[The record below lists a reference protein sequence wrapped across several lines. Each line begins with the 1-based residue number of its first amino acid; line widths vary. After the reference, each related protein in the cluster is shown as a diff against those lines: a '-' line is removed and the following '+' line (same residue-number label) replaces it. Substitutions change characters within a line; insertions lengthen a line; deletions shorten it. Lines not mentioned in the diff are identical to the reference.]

1 MGHVGRRGESAVT
14 DSSSPL
20 VDRVGRRTFL
30 KVLGSAGPAA
40 AAAACSPVPP
50 ERIIPFVVPP
60 DDVVP
65 GVATWYASVCG
76 ECPAGCGVRV
86 RTREGRA
93 VKVEGNPEH
102 PVNRGGLCVR
112 GQASL
117 QGLYNPDRIT
127 GPHRRRVTDAAAGRS
142 VLEPVAWDEAQQDLV
157 GRLQALYE
165 AGRGDRVAL
174 ITPPLTGTLG
184 ELVSRWSAALG
195 ARWVRYEPFGYEAI
209 RAANERV
216 FGRREVPHYDF
227 ARAEMVVSF
236 GADFLETFSSPAG
249 FARDHAGARRVRDG
263 RTTRFVQIEPRLSMT
278 GAGAD
283 AWHAVTPRTEG
294 LVAAA
299 MVQVI
304 VSEQRAQG
312 VPAEEAARIGELVDG
327 VSPEAVSGAAGL
339 SADRIRELARAFSD
353 PALGPGRTL
362 AVGGGVGVSGANATA
377 AQVAVSLLN
386 HVAGNVGSTVDF
398 DAAATP
404 DPATWAEMQALAEA
418 MRAGEI
424 ELAVVHDVNPVFA
437 MPAAADFRGALA
449 EVPFVA
455 ALSSQPDET
464 TAEADLLLPVH
475 TPLESW
481 GDSNPRRGVWGL
493 MQPTMR
499 PVFDTRHVGDLLI
512 EAARALGG
520 DMTAFLPRRGDFYRY
535 LRDAWEAMQP
545 IPEPAAAASAA
556 DPGAPAADP
565 GAPAAGQDAAP
576 VADAGTPVSG
586 DAAAPVANQDAPA
599 ADAGAP
605 VVGAAAAPVVNQDAP
620 AVDQGAPVAGTAAA
634 PAAPEAPAAGQ
645 DAAPVA
651 DAGTPASGDAA
662 AVADPNAPAA
672 EPQEPAAAEAPPP
685 EPPDFETWWA
695 DALRRGGVTLPVD
708 PVEAA
713 LRPGVFDADLAAGLG
728 APARR
733 RRLSLVAYPSL
744 HFFDGRSANRPWLQE
759 IPDPLLKTTWG
770 TGIEMTPDTAEALG
784 AEEGQLVTVAS
795 DHGQVDASVI
805 LNPHLADGVV
815 AIAIGQGHTDFGR
828 YATGRGVSPM
838 ALLDPVPEAP
848 SGGVRWVGTGV
859 DVTPRELSRPIP
871 RLQRT
876 FDQEGRDLAQAV
888 SLAALAAGDV
898 HPEEHHFSL
907 YPEHEHPVHRWG
919 MAIDLDAC
927 NGCNACVA
935 ACYAENNVPVMGAD
949 RMRRGRTMS
958 WLRIER
964 FDEPRA
970 GGGGDD
976 VRFLPMLCQHCDHA
990 PCETVCPVY
999 ATYHTEEGLNAQ
1011 IYNRCVGTRYCSNN
1025 CPYKVRRFNWF
1036 MPEFEAP
1043 LQLQLNP
1050 DVTARSDGVM
1060 EKCTFC
1066 VQRIQDGKERA
1077 RDEDRPVRDG
1087 DVSPAC
1093 AQSCPAQAIVFGDM
1107 NDPASRVTQLSAD
1120 ARAYHALNVFNTRPA
1135 VTYLKK
1141 VNRDG

>member
-1 MGHVGRRGESAVT
+1 MT
-14 DSSSPL
+14 DASSPL

-76 ECPAGCGVRV
+76 ECPAGCGIRV

-127 GPHRRRVTDAAAGRS
+127 GPHRRRVTDAEAGRS
-142 VLEPVAWDEAQQDLV
+142 VLEPVAWEEAQQDLV
-157 GRLQALYE
+157 DRLQALHE

-184 ELVSRWSAALG
+184 GLVSSWSAALG

-216 FGRREVPHYDF
+216 FGRAEVPHYDF

-236 GADFLETFSSPAG
+236 GADFLETFASPAG

-263 RTTRFVQIEPRLSMT
+263 RTTQFVQIEPRLSMT

-283 AWHAVTPRTEG
+283 AWHAVAPQTEG

-312 VPAEEAARIGELVDG
+312 VPAEEAARIGELVAG

-404 DPATWAEMQALAEA
+404 DPATYAEMQGLAEA

-424 ELAVVHDVNPVFA
+424 ELAIVHDVNPVFA

-449 EVPFVA
+449 EVPYVA
-455 ALSSQPDET
+455 ALSSLPDET

-475 TPLESW
+475 TALESW

-545 IPEPAAAASAA
+545 VPEPVAEVSAA
-556 DPGAPAADP
+556 DLGAEADPVTAAADLGAPAV
-565 GAPAAGQDAAP
+565 QDAAP
-576 VADAGTPVSG
+576 ATDAGVPVSG
-586 DAAAPVANQDAPA
+586 DAAAPVANQDAAAADGTAAPATNQDAAA
-599 ADAGAP
+599 ADAGVP
-605 VVGAAAAPVVNQDAP
+605 V
-620 AVDQGAPVAGTAAA
+620 
-634 PAAPEAPAAGQ
+634 
-645 DAAPVA
+645 
-651 DAGTPASGDAA
+651 SGDAA
-662 AVADPNAPAA
+662 ESAA
-672 EPQEPAAAEAPPP
+672 EPQEPAVEAPPP

-695 DALRRGGVTLPVD
+695 DALRRGGVTLPAD

-713 LRPGVFDADLAAGLG
+713 VRPGVFDADLAAELG
-728 APARR
+728 APAPR
-733 RRLSLVAYPSL
+733 RRLGLVAYPSL
-744 HFFDGRSANRPWLQE
+744 HFFDGRGANRPWLQE

-770 TGIEMTPDTAEALG
+770 TGVEMTPDTAEALG
-784 AEEGQLVTVAS
+784 AEEGQLVTVES

-805 LNPHLADGVV
+805 VNPHLADGVV

-838 ALLDPVPEAP
+838 ALLDPAPEAP

-871 RLQRT
+871 RLQRN
-876 FDQEGRDLAQAV
+876 FDQEGRGLAQSV

-907 YPEHEHPVHRWG
+907 YPEHEHPVHSWG

-970 GGGGDD
+970 GGDGAD

-990 PCETVCPVY
+990 PCESVCPVY
-999 ATYHTEEGLNAQ
+999 ATYHTDEGLNAQ

-1043 LQLQLNP
+1043 LNLQLNP

-1060 EKCTFC
+1060 EKCSFC

-1093 AQSCPAQAIVFGDM
+1093 AQSCPAQAIVFGDL

-1120 ARAYHALNVFNTRPA
+1120 ARAYHALSVFNTRPA

-1141 VNRDG
+1141 VDRDG

>member
-1 MGHVGRRGESAVT
+1 MT
-14 DSSSPL
+14 DPSSPV

-165 AGRGDRVAL
+165 AGQGDRVAL

-195 ARWVRYEPFGYEAI
+195 ARWFRYEPFGYEAI

-216 FGRREVPHYDF
+216 FGRRAVPHYDF
-227 ARAEMVVSF
+227 GRAEMVVSF
-236 GADFLETFSSPAG
+236 GADFLETFGSPAG

-283 AWHAVTPRTEG
+283 AWHAVAPHSEG

-312 VPAEEAARIGELVDG
+312 VPAQEAARIGELVDG

-362 AVGGGVGVSGANATA
+362 ALGGGVGVSGANATA

-386 HVAGNVGSTVDF
+386 HVAGNIGSTVDF

-449 EVPFVA
+449 GVPFVA

-545 IPEPAAAASAA
+545 VPEPVAQASAA
-556 DPGAPAADP
+556 DPGTPAADP
-565 GAPAAGQDAAP
+565 
-576 VADAGTPVSG
+576 V
-586 DAAAPVANQDAPA
+586 
-599 ADAGAP
+599 
-605 VVGAAAAPVVNQDAP
+605 
-620 AVDQGAPVAGTAAA
+620 
-634 PAAPEAPAAGQ
+634 APAAGQ

-651 DAGTPASGDAA
+651 DAGTPASGDPAA
-662 AVADPNAPAA
+662 PVADPNAPVA

-713 LRPGVFDADLAAGLG
+713 LRPGVFDADLAAELG
-728 APARR
+728 APAPR

-744 HFFDGRSANRPWLQE
+744 HFFDGRGANCPWLQE

-784 AEEGQLVTVAS
+784 AEDGQLVTVAS

-805 LNPHLADGVV
+805 VNPHLAEGVV

-838 ALLDPVPEAP
+838 ALLDPAPEAP

-859 DVTPRELSRPIP
+859 DVTPRQLSRPIP

-1120 ARAYHALNVFNTRPA
+1120 ARAYHALSVFNTRPA

>member
-1 MGHVGRRGESAVT
+1 MPSTWTSHVEGRVGRRGESAV
-14 DSSSPL
+14 SEPSSPL

-76 ECPAGCGVRV
+76 ECPAGCGIRV

-102 PVNRGGLCVR
+102 PVNRGGLCIR

-127 GPHRRRVTDAAAGRS
+127 GPHRRRVTDAEAGRS
-142 VLEPVAWDEAQQDLV
+142 VLEPVAWEEAQQDLV
-157 GRLQALYE
+157 DRLQALYE
-165 AGRGDRVAL
+165 AGRGGRVAL
-174 ITPPLTGTLG
+174 ITPPLTGSLG
-184 ELVSRWSAALG
+184 ELVSSWSVALG

-209 RAANERV
+209 RAANDRV

-236 GADFLETFSSPAG
+236 GADFLETFGSPAG
-249 FARDHAGARRVRDG
+249 FARDHAGQRRVRDG
-263 RTTRFVQIEPRLSMT
+263 RTTRFVQVEPRLSMT

-283 AWHAVTPRTEG
+283 TWHAVAPQTEG

-312 VPAEEAARIGELVDG
+312 VPPDEAARIGELVAG
-327 VSPEAVSGAAGL
+327 ASPDAVSGVAGL

-377 AQVAVSLLN
+377 AQVAVTLLN

-398 DAAATP
+398 GAASTVG
-404 DPATWAEMQALAEA
+404 PATYAEMQGLADA

-424 ELAVVHDVNPVFA
+424 ELAIVHDVNPVFA

-455 ALSSQPDET
+455 ALSSLPDET

-475 TPLESW
+475 TALESW
-481 GDSNPRRGVWGL
+481 GDSNARRGVWGL

-512 EAARALGG
+512 EVARALGG
-520 DMTAFLPRRGDFYRY
+520 DMTAFLPPRGDFYRY

-545 IPEPAAAASAA
+545 VPGPAAEAAAA
-556 DPGAPAADP
+556 DPGTPAADP
-565 GAPAAGQDAAP
+565 G
-576 VADAGTPVSG
+576 
-586 DAAAPVANQDAPA
+586 
-599 ADAGAP
+599 
-605 VVGAAAAPVVNQDAP
+605 
-620 AVDQGAPVAGTAAA
+620 
-634 PAAPEAPAAGQ
+634 
-645 DAAPVA
+645 
-651 DAGTPASGDAA
+651 
-662 AVADPNAPAA
+662 APAA

-695 DALRRGGVTLPVD
+695 DALRRGGVTLPAA
-708 PVEAA
+708 PVEVS
-713 LRPGVFDADLAAGLG
+713 LRPGVLDADLAAELG
-728 APARR
+728 APAAPRQ
-733 RRLSLVAYPSL
+733 LSLVAYPSL
-744 HFFDGRSANRPWLQE
+744 HFFDGRGANRPWLQE

-770 TGIEMTPDTAEALG
+770 TGVEMTPDTAEALG

-805 LNPHLADGVV
+805 VNPHLAEGVV

-838 ALLDPVPEAP
+838 ALLDPAPEAA
-848 SGGVRWVGTGV
+848 SGGVRWVGAGV

-871 RLQRT
+871 RLQRN
-876 FDQEGRDLAQAV
+876 FDQEGRGLAQSV
-888 SLAALAAGDV
+888 SLAALAAGEV
-898 HPEEHHFSL
+898 HPEEHHFTL
-907 YPEHEHPVHRWG
+907 YPEHEHPVHSWG

-970 GGGGDD
+970 GGDGAD

-990 PCETVCPVY
+990 PCESVCPVY
-999 ATYHTEEGLNAQ
+999 ATYHTDEGLNAQ

-1060 EKCTFC
+1060 EKCSFC

-1107 NDPASRVTQLSAD
+1107 NDPASRVAQLSAD
-1120 ARAYHALNVFNTRPA
+1120 ARAYHALAVFNTRPA

>member
-1 MGHVGRRGESAVT
+1 MTEP
-14 DSSSPL
+14 SSPL
-20 VDRVGRRTFL
+20 VDRVGRRAFL

-142 VLEPVAWDEAQQDLV
+142 VLEPVAWEEAQQDLV
-157 GRLQALYE
+157 ARLQALYE

-184 ELVSRWSAALG
+184 ELVSSWSAALG

-216 FGRREVPHYDF
+216 FGLAEVPHYDF

-236 GADFLETFSSPAG
+236 GADFLETFGSPAG
-249 FARDHAGARRVRDG
+249 FARDHAGQRRVRDG

-283 AWHAVTPRTEG
+283 AWHAVAPQTEG

-312 VPAEEAARIGELVDG
+312 VPPDAAARIGELVAG
-327 VSPEAVSGAAGL
+327 ASPEAVSGVAGL

-398 DAAATP
+398 GAAAIP
-404 DPATWAEMQALAEA
+404 EPATWAGMQGLAEA

-424 ELAVVHDVNPVFA
+424 ELAIVHDVNPVFA
-437 MPAAADFRGALA
+437 TPAAADFRGALA
-449 EVPFVA
+449 GVPFVA
-455 ALSSQPDET
+455 ALSSLPDET

-475 TPLESW
+475 TALESW

-499 PVFDTRHVGDLLI
+499 PVFDTRHAGDLLI
-512 EAARALGG
+512 EVARALGG
-520 DMTAFLPRRGDFYRY
+520 DMAAWLPRRGDFYRY
-535 LRDAWEAMQP
+535 LREAWEAMQP
-545 IPEPAAAASAA
+545 VPEPVAQASAA
-556 DPGAPAADP
+556 DPGTPEAEP
-565 GAPAAGQDAAP
+565 GAPAAE
-576 VADAGTPVSG
+576 T
-586 DAAAPVANQDAPA
+586 
-599 ADAGAP
+599 
-605 VVGAAAAPVVNQDAP
+605 
-620 AVDQGAPVAGTAAA
+620 
-634 PAAPEAPAAGQ
+634 
-645 DAAPVA
+645 
-651 DAGTPASGDAA
+651 
-662 AVADPNAPAA
+662 
-672 EPQEPAAAEAPPP
+672 QEPAVEAPPP

-695 DALRRGGVTLPVD
+695 DALRRGGVTLPAA
-708 PVEAA
+708 PVEVS
-713 LRPGVFDADLAAGLG
+713 LRPGVLDADLAAELG
-728 APARR
+728 APAPRR
-733 RRLSLVAYPSL
+733 GFSLVAYPSL
-744 HFFDGRSANRPWLQE
+744 HFFDGRGANRPWLQE

-770 TGIEMTPDTAEALG
+770 TGVEMTSDTADALG
-784 AEEGQLVTVAS
+784 AVEGQLVTVAS
-795 DHGQVDASVI
+795 DHGRVDASVI
-805 LNPHLADGVV
+805 VNPHLADGVV

-838 ALLDPVPEAP
+838 ALLDPAPEAP
-848 SGGVRWVGTGV
+848 SGGVRWVGAGV

-871 RLQRT
+871 RLQRN
-876 FDQEGRDLAQAV
+876 FDQEGRGLAQSV

-907 YPEHEHPVHRWG
+907 YPEHEHPVHSWG

-970 GGGGDD
+970 GGDGAD

-990 PCETVCPVY
+990 PCESVCPVY
-999 ATYHTEEGLNAQ
+999 ATYHTDEGLNAQ

-1060 EKCTFC
+1060 EKCSFC

-1107 NDPASRVTQLSAD
+1107 NDPASRVSQLSAD
-1120 ARAYHALNVFNTRPA
+1120 ARAYHALAVFNTRPA

-1141 VNRDG
+1141 VDRDG

>member
-1 MGHVGRRGESAVT
+1 MT

-76 ECPAGCGVRV
+76 ECPAGCGIRV

-102 PVNRGGLCVR
+102 PVNRGGLCIR

-127 GPHRRRVTDAAAGRS
+127 GPHRRRVTDAEAGRS
-142 VLEPVAWDEAQQDLV
+142 VLEPVAWEEAQQDLV
-157 GRLQALYE
+157 DRLQALHE

-184 ELVSRWSAALG
+184 ELVSSWSAALG

-216 FGRREVPHYDF
+216 FGRAEVPHYDF

-236 GADFLETFSSPAG
+236 GADFLETFASPAG

-263 RTTRFVQIEPRLSMT
+263 RTTHFVQIEPRLSMT

-283 AWHAVTPRTEG
+283 AWHAVAPQTEG

-312 VPAEEAARIGELVDG
+312 VPAEEAARIGELVAG

-404 DPATWAEMQALAEA
+404 DPATYAEMQELAEA

-424 ELAVVHDVNPVFA
+424 ELAIVHDVNPVFA

-455 ALSSQPDET
+455 ALSSLPDET
-464 TAEADLLLPVH
+464 TAQADLLLPVH
-475 TPLESW
+475 TSLESW

-520 DMTAFLPRRGDFYRY
+520 DMAAFLPRRGDFYRY

-545 IPEPAAAASAA
+545 VPEPVAEASAA
-556 DPGAPAADP
+556 ADLGATEADPVTAAADLGAPAV
-565 GAPAAGQDAAP
+565 QDAAP
-576 VADAGTPVSG
+576 ATDAGVPVSG
-586 DAAAPVANQDAPA
+586 DAAAPVANQDAAAADGTAAPAANQDAAA
-599 ADAGAP
+599 ADAGVP
-605 VVGAAAAPVVNQDAP
+605 VSGGAA
-620 AVDQGAPVAGTAAA
+620 
-634 PAAPEAPAAGQ
+634 E
-645 DAAPVA
+645 
-651 DAGTPASGDAA
+651 S
-662 AVADPNAPAA
+662 AA
-672 EPQEPAAAEAPPP
+672 EPQEPAVEAPPP

-713 LRPGVFDADLAAGLG
+713 VRPGVFDADLAAELG
-728 APARR
+728 APAPR
-733 RRLSLVAYPSL
+733 RRLGLVAYPSL
-744 HFFDGRSANRPWLQE
+744 HFFDGRAANRPWLQE

-770 TGIEMTPDTAEALG
+770 TGVEMTPDTAEALG
-784 AEEGQLVTVAS
+784 AEEGQLVTVES

-805 LNPHLADGVV
+805 VNPHLADGVV

-828 YATGRGVSPM
+828 YATGRGVSPI
-838 ALLDPVPEAP
+838 ALLDPAPEAP

-871 RLQRT
+871 RLQRN
-876 FDQEGRDLAQAV
+876 FDQEGRGLAQSV

-907 YPEHEHPVHRWG
+907 YPEHEHPVHSWG

-970 GGGGDD
+970 GGDGAD

-990 PCETVCPVY
+990 PCESVCPVY
-999 ATYHTEEGLNAQ
+999 ATYHTDEGLNAQ

-1060 EKCTFC
+1060 EKCSFC

-1093 AQSCPAQAIVFGDM
+1093 AQSCPAQAIVFGDL

-1120 ARAYHALNVFNTRPA
+1120 ARAYHALSVFNTRPA

-1141 VNRDG
+1141 VDRA

>member
-1 MGHVGRRGESAVT
+1 MVRVGCRGEGAVT
-14 DSSSPL
+14 EPSSPL

-76 ECPAGCGVRV
+76 ECPAGCGIRV

-127 GPHRRRVTDAAAGRS
+127 GPHRRRVTDAEAGRS
-142 VLEPVAWDEAQQDLV
+142 VLEPVAWDEAQQALV
-157 GRLQALYE
+157 ERLQALYE

-184 ELVSRWSAALG
+184 ELVSSWSAALG

-236 GADFLETFSSPAG
+236 GADFLETFGSPAG

-283 AWHAVTPRTEG
+283 AWHAVAPQTEG

-312 VPAEEAARIGELVDG
+312 VPAAEAARIGELVAG

-386 HVAGNVGSTVDF
+386 HVAGNIGSTVDF
-398 DAAATP
+398 DAASTVDAATY
-404 DPATWAEMQALAEA
+404 AEMQGLAEA

-424 ELAVVHDVNPVFA
+424 ELAIVHDVNPVFA

-455 ALSSQPDET
+455 ALSSLPDET
-464 TAEADLLLPVH
+464 TARADLLLPVH
-475 TPLESW
+475 TSLESW

-545 IPEPAAAASAA
+545 V
-556 DPGAPAADP
+556 PGP
-565 GAPAAGQDAAP
+565 
-576 VADAGTPVSG
+576 
-586 DAAAPVANQDAPA
+586 
-599 ADAGAP
+599 
-605 VVGAAAAPVVNQDAP
+605 
-620 AVDQGAPVAGTAAA
+620 
-634 PAAPEAPAAGQ
+634 APEAPAAGQ
-645 DAAPVA
+645 DAA
-651 DAGTPASGDAA
+651 AA
-662 AVADPNAPAA
+662 AGAGAPVSADGAAPAADQAAPAA
-672 EPQEPAAAEAPPP
+672 EPQEPAAEAPPP

-713 LRPGVFDADLAAGLG
+713 LRPGVFDADLAAELG
-728 APARR
+728 APAPR
-733 RRLSLVAYPSL
+733 RRLGLVAYPSL
-744 HFFDGRSANRPWLQE
+744 HFFDGRGASRPWLQE

-770 TGIEMTPDTAEALG
+770 TGVEMTPDTAEALG
-784 AEEGQLVTVAS
+784 AEEGQLVSVAS

-805 LNPHLADGVV
+805 VNPHLADGVV

-838 ALLDPVPEAP
+838 ALLDPAPEAP

-871 RLQRT
+871 RLQRN
-876 FDQEGRDLAQAV
+876 FDQEGRGLAQSV

-907 YPEHEHPVHRWG
+907 YPEHEHPVHSWG

-970 GGGGDD
+970 GGDGAD

-990 PCETVCPVY
+990 PCESVCPVY
-999 ATYHTEEGLNAQ
+999 ATYHTDEGLNAQ

-1060 EKCTFC
+1060 EKCSFC
-1066 VQRIQDGKERA
+1066 IQRIQDGKERA

-1120 ARAYHALNVFNTRPA
+1120 ARAYHALSVFNTRPA

-1141 VNRDG
+1141 VDRDA

>member
-1 MGHVGRRGESAVT
+1 MGRAGRRRESAVT
-14 DSSSPL
+14 EPSSPL
-20 VDRVGRRTFL
+20 VDHVGRRTFL
-30 KVLGSAGPAA
+30 RVLGSAGPAA

-76 ECPAGCGVRV
+76 ECPAGCGIRV

-142 VLEPVAWDEAQQDLV
+142 VLEPISWEEAQQDLV
-157 GRLQALYE
+157 DRLQTLYE

-184 ELVSRWSAALG
+184 ELVSSWSAAFG

-209 RAANERV
+209 RVANERV

-236 GADFLETFSSPAG
+236 GADFLETFGSPVG
-249 FARDHAGARRVRDG
+249 FARDHAGQRRVRDG

-283 AWHAVTPRTEG
+283 AWHAVAPQTEG

-312 VPAEEAARIGELVDG
+312 VSPEVVARIGELVAG
-327 VSPEAVSGAAGL
+327 ASPEAVSGVAGL

-377 AQVAVSLLN
+377 AQVAVALLN

-398 DAAATP
+398 DAATTSH
-404 DPATWAEMQALAEA
+404 PATYAEMQALADA
-418 MRAGEI
+418 MRGGEI

-449 EVPFVA
+449 GATFVA
-455 ALSSQPDET
+455 ALSSLPDET

-499 PVFDTRHVGDLLI
+499 PVFDTRHVGDVLI

-545 IPEPAAAASAA
+545 APEPEAQGSAA
-556 DPGAPAADP
+556 EPGTPTAPEAPAAD
-565 GAPAAGQDAAP
+565 QDAAR
-576 VADAGTPVSG
+576 AAGAEAQVSG
-586 DAAAPVANQDAPA
+586 DAAAS
-599 ADAGAP
+599 
-605 VVGAAAAPVVNQDAP
+605 AAAPDAP
-620 AVDQGAPVAGTAAA
+620 
-634 PAAPEAPAAGQ
+634 
-645 DAAPVA
+645 
-651 DAGTPASGDAA
+651 
-662 AVADPNAPAA
+662 A
-672 EPQEPAAAEAPPP
+672 EPQEPPAAEAPPP

-695 DALRRGGVTLPVD
+695 DALRRGGVTLPAAS
-708 PVEAA
+708 VEVS
-713 LRPGVFDADLAAGLG
+713 LRPGVLDADLAAELG

-733 RRLSLVAYPSL
+733 GRLSLVAYPSL
-744 HFFDGRSANRPWLQE
+744 HFFDGRGANRPWLQE

-770 TGIEMTPDTAEALG
+770 AGVEMTPDTAASLG

-805 LNPHLADGVV
+805 VNPHLAEGVV

-838 ALLDPVPEAP
+838 VLLDPAPEAP

-859 DVTPRELSRPIP
+859 VVTPRDLSRPIP
-871 RLQRT
+871 RLQRQ

-907 YPEHEHPVHRWG
+907 YPEHDHPVHRWG

-964 FDEPRA
+964 FDEPRP
-970 GGGGDD
+970 GGGGAD

-990 PCETVCPVY
+990 PCESVCPVY

-1066 VQRIQDGKERA
+1066 IQRIQDGKERA

-1093 AQSCPAQAIVFGDM
+1093 AQSCPAQAIVFGDL

-1120 ARAYHALNVFNTRPA
+1120 ARAYHALSVFNTRPA

-1141 VNRDG
+1141 VSRDA

>member
-1 MGHVGRRGESAVT
+1 MTEP
-14 DSSSPL
+14 SSPL

-76 ECPAGCGVRV
+76 ECPAGCGIRV

-127 GPHRRRVTDAAAGRS
+127 GPHRRRVTDAGAGRS
-142 VLEPVAWDEAQQDLV
+142 VLEPVGWEEAQQDLV
-157 GRLQALYE
+157 DRLQALYE
-165 AGRGDRVAL
+165 AGRGYRVAV
-174 ITPPLTGTLG
+174 ITPPLTGTLAG
-184 ELVSRWSAALG
+184 LVSSWTSALG

-249 FARDHAGARRVRDG
+249 FARDHAGQRRVRDG

-283 AWHAVTPRTEG
+283 AWHAVAPQTEG

-299 MVQVI
+299 MVQAI

-312 VPAEEAARIGELVDG
+312 VSPDEAARIGELVAG
-327 VSPEAVSGAAGL
+327 VTPEAVSGAAGL
-339 SADRIRELARAFSD
+339 PAERIRELARAFSD
-353 PALGPGRTL
+353 PARGPGRTL

-386 HVAGNVGSTVDF
+386 YVAGNVGSTVDF
-398 DAAATP
+398 GAASPVDAAAYA
-404 DPATWAEMQALAEA
+404 DMQGLAEA
-418 MRAGEI
+418 MRSGEI
-424 ELAVVHDVNPVFA
+424 EMAIVHDVNPVFA

-449 EVPFVA
+449 GVPFVA
-455 ALSSQPDET
+455 ALSSLPDET
-464 TAEADLLLPVH
+464 TAQADLLLPVH
-475 TPLESW
+475 TALESW

-512 EAARALGG
+512 EVARALGG
-520 DMTAFLPRRGDFYRY
+520 DMTGYLPRRGDFYRY
-535 LRDAWEAMQP
+535 LREAWEAMQP
-545 IPEPAAAASAA
+545 VPELVAEAPAAAQ
-556 DPGAPAADP
+556 DP
-565 GAPAAGQDAAP
+565 APAAGDAAAAANQDAAP
-576 VADAGTPVSG
+576 
-586 DAAAPVANQDAPA
+586 
-599 ADAGAP
+599 
-605 VVGAAAAPVVNQDAP
+605 
-620 AVDQGAPVAGTAAA
+620 
-634 PAAPEAPAAGQ
+634 
-645 DAAPVA
+645 
-651 DAGTPASGDAA
+651 
-662 AVADPNAPAA
+662 ADPVPPA
-672 EPQEPAAAEAPPP
+672 EPAAPPP

-695 DALRRGGVTLPVD
+695 DALRRGGVTLPAAPVD
-708 PVEAA
+708 LS
-713 LRPGVFDADLAAGLG
+713 LRPGVFDGDLAADLG

-733 RRLSLVAYPSL
+733 RRFSLVAYPSL
-744 HFFDGRSANRPWLQE
+744 HFFDGRGANRPWLQE

-770 TGIEMTPDTAEALG
+770 TGVEMTPATADALG
-784 AEEGQLVTVAS
+784 AAEGQLVTVAS

-805 LNPHLADGVV
+805 VNPHLADGVV

-838 ALLDPVPEAP
+838 ALLDPAPEVP
-848 SGGVRWVGTGV
+848 SGGVRWVGAGV

-871 RLQRT
+871 RLQRN
-876 FDQEGRDLAQAV
+876 FDQEDRGLAQAV

-964 FDEPRA
+964 FDEPRS
-970 GGGGDD
+970 GGGGDGAD

-990 PCETVCPVY
+990 PCESVCPVY
-999 ATYHTEEGLNAQ
+999 ATYHTDEGLNAQ

-1066 VQRIQDGKERA
+1066 IQRIQDGKERA

-1093 AQSCPAQAIVFGDM
+1093 AQSCPAQAIVFGDL
-1107 NDPASRVTQLSAD
+1107 NDPASRVSQLSAD
-1120 ARAYHALNVFNTRPA
+1120 ARAYHALAVFNTRPA

-1141 VNRDG
+1141 VNRDA

>member
-1 MGHVGRRGESAVT
+1 M
-14 DSSSPL
+14 
-20 VDRVGRRTFL
+20 
-30 KVLGSAGPAA
+30 
-40 AAAACSPVPP
+40 
-50 ERIIPFVVPP
+50 
-60 DDVVP
+60 
-65 GVATWYASVCG
+65 CG
-76 ECPAGCGVRV
+76 ECPAGCGIRV

-127 GPHRRRVTDAAAGRS
+127 GPHRRRVTDAEAGRS

-157 GRLQALYE
+157 DRLQALYE
-165 AGRGDRVAL
+165 AGRGDRVAV
-174 ITPPLTGTLG
+174 ITPPLTGTLAG
-184 ELVSRWSAALG
+184 LVSSWTSALG

-236 GADFLETFSSPAG
+236 GADFLETFGSPAG
-249 FARDHAGARRVRDG
+249 FARDHAGQRRVRDG

-283 AWHAVTPRTEG
+283 AWHAVAPQTEG

-299 MVQVI
+299 MVQAI

-312 VPAEEAARIGELVDG
+312 VPPDEAARIGELVAAAT
-327 VSPEAVSGAAGL
+327 PEAVSGAAGL
-339 SADRIRELARAFSD
+339 PAERIRELARAFSD

-386 HVAGNVGSTVDF
+386 YVAGNVGSTVDF
-398 DAAATP
+398 GAASTVDAAAYA
-404 DPATWAEMQALAEA
+404 DMRGLAEA
-418 MRAGEI
+418 MRSGEV
-424 ELAVVHDVNPVFA
+424 ELAIVHDVNPVFA

-449 EVPFVA
+449 GVPFVA
-455 ALSSQPDET
+455 ALSSLPDET
-464 TAEADLLLPVH
+464 TAQADLLLPVH
-475 TPLESW
+475 TALEAW

-512 EAARALGG
+512 DVARALGG

-535 LRDAWEAMQP
+535 LREAWEAMQP
-545 IPEPAAAASAA
+545 VPEPLAAV
-556 DPGAPAADP
+556 PPAAPDP
-565 GAPAAGQDAAP
+565 APAAG
-576 VADAGTPVSG
+576 AGTPAAG
-586 DAAAPVANQDAPA
+586 DAAAPAANQDAPA
-599 ADAGAP
+599 TDPLAP
-605 VVGAAAAPVVNQDAP
+605 AAAPVAAGDPQALAANQDAP
-620 AVDQGAPVAGTAAA
+620 PADAQGDPQA
-634 PAAPEAPAAGQ
+634 PAANQ
-645 DAAPVA
+645 DAAP
-651 DAGTPASGDAA
+651 
-662 AVADPNAPAA
+662 ADPVPPA
-672 EPQEPAAAEAPPP
+672 EPAAPPP
-685 EPPDFETWWA
+685 DPPDFETWWA
-695 DALRRGGVTLPVD
+695 DALRRGGVTLPAA
-708 PVEAA
+708 PVEAT
-713 LRPGVFDADLAAGLG
+713 LRPGVFDADLADELG
-728 APARR
+728 APAPR

-744 HFFDGRSANRPWLQE
+744 HFFDGRGANRPWLQE

-770 TGIEMTPDTAEALG
+770 TGVEMTPDTAEALG

-805 LNPHLADGVV
+805 VNPHLADGVV

-838 ALLDPVPEAP
+838 ALLDPAPEAP
-848 SGGVRWVGTGV
+848 SGGVRWVGAGV

-871 RLQRT
+871 RLQRN
-876 FDQEGRDLAQAV
+876 FDQEDRGLAQAV

-964 FDEPRA
+964 FDEPRS
-970 GGGGDD
+970 GDGGDGAD

-990 PCETVCPVY
+990 PCESVCPVY
-999 ATYHTEEGLNAQ
+999 ATYHTDEGLNAQ

-1093 AQSCPAQAIVFGDM
+1093 AQSCPAQAIVFGDL

-1120 ARAYHALNVFNTRPA
+1120 ARAYHALAVFNTRPA

-1141 VNRDG
+1141 VNRDA

>member
-1 MGHVGRRGESAVT
+1 MGHVDCQGKGAVI
-14 DSSSPL
+14 DPSSSL
-20 VDRVGRRTFL
+20 IDRVGRRAFL

-76 ECPAGCGVRV
+76 ECPAGCGIRV

-127 GPHRRRVTDAAAGRS
+127 GPHRRRVTDAGAGRS
-142 VLEPVAWDEAQQDLV
+142 VLEPVAWDEAQQALV
-157 GRLQALYE
+157 DRLQALYE

-184 ELVSRWSAALG
+184 GLVSSWSAALG

-216 FGRREVPHYDF
+216 FGRAEVPHYDF

-236 GADFLETFSSPAG
+236 GADFLETFGSPAG
-249 FARDHAGARRVRDG
+249 FARDHAGQRRVRDG
-263 RTTRFVQIEPRLSMT
+263 RTTRFVQIEPRLSLT

-283 AWHAVTPRTEG
+283 AWHAVAPQTEG

-304 VSEQRAQG
+304 VSEQRTQG
-312 VPAEEAARIGELVDG
+312 VPAAEAARIGELVAG
-327 VSPEAVSGAAGL
+327 ATPEAVSGAAGL
-339 SADRIRELARAFSD
+339 SAERIRELARAFSD
-353 PALGPGRTL
+353 PAGGPGRTL

-377 AQVAVSLLN
+377 AQVAVTLLN
-386 HVAGNVGSTVDF
+386 HVAGNVGATVDF
-398 DAAATP
+398 GAAFVADAATYG
-404 DPATWAEMQALAEA
+404 DMQALAGA
-418 MRAGEI
+418 MRAGGI
-424 ELAVVHDVNPVFA
+424 ELAIVHDVNPVFA

-455 ALSSQPDET
+455 ALSSLPDET
-464 TAEADLLLPVH
+464 TGQADLLLPVH
-475 TPLESW
+475 TALESW

-493 MQPTMR
+493 MQPTMQ
-499 PVFDTRHVGDLLI
+499 PVFDTRHMGDLLI
-512 EAARALGG
+512 DVARALGG
-520 DMTAFLPRRGDFYRY
+520 DMTAYLPRRGDFYRY
-535 LRDAWEAMQP
+535 LREAWEAMQP
-545 IPEPAAAASAA
+545 VPEPAAEASAA

-565 GAPAAGQDAAP
+565 GAPAAGQGA
-576 VADAGTPVSG
+576 S
-586 DAAAPVANQDAPA
+586 PA
-599 ADAGAP
+599 
-605 VVGAAAAPVVNQDAP
+605 
-620 AVDQGAPVAGTAAA
+620 
-634 PAAPEAPAAGQ
+634 
-645 DAAPVA
+645 A

-662 AVADPNAPAA
+662 GTPASGDAAAPVANQAAPAADPGAPVAGDAAAPVAEPNAPAA
-672 EPQEPAAAEAPPP
+672 EPQEPAAAEAPLP
-685 EPPDFETWWA
+685 EPPDFEAWWA
-695 DALRRGGVTLPVD
+695 DALRRGGVTLPAD

-713 LRPGVFDADLAAGLG
+713 LRPGVFDADLAADLA
-728 APARR
+728 APAPR

-744 HFFDGRSANRPWLQE
+744 HFFDGRGANRPWLQE

-770 TGIEMTPDTAEALG
+770 TGVEMTPDTAQALG

-795 DHGQVDASVI
+795 DHGRVEASVI
-805 LNPHLADGVV
+805 VNPHLADGVV

-828 YATGRGVSPM
+828 YATGRGVNPM
-838 ALLDPVPEAP
+838 ALLDPAPESS
-848 SGGVRWVGTGV
+848 SGGVRWVGAGV
-859 DVTPRELSRPIP
+859 DIIPRALSRPIP
-871 RLQRT
+871 RLQRN

-898 HPEEHHFSL
+898 HPEEHPFSL

-935 ACYAENNVPVMGAD
+935 ACYAENNVPVMGPD
-949 RMRRGRTMS
+949 LMRRGRTMS

-964 FDEPRA
+964 FDEPRPGGA
-970 GGGGDD
+970 GAD

-990 PCETVCPVY
+990 PCETVCPVF

-1043 LQLQLNP
+1043 LHLQLNP
-1050 DVTARSDGVM
+1050 DVTGRSDGVM

-1066 VQRIQDGKERA
+1066 IQRIQDGKERA
-1077 RDEDRPVRDG
+1077 RDEGRPVRDG
-1087 DVSPAC
+1087 DVSTAC
-1093 AQSCPAQAIVFGDM
+1093 AQSCPSQAIVFGDL
-1107 NDPASRVTQLSAD
+1107 NDASSRVTQLSAD
-1120 ARAYHALNVFNTRPA
+1120 ARGYHALNAFNTRPA

-1141 VNRDG
+1141 VNRDA

>member
-1 MGHVGRRGESAVT
+1 MT
-14 DSSSPL
+14 DPSSPL
-20 VDRVGRRTFL
+20 IDRVGRRAFL

-40 AAAACSPVPP
+40 AVTACSPVPP

-65 GVATWYASVCG
+65 GVAAWYASVCG
-76 ECPAGCGVRV
+76 ECPAGCGIRV

-102 PVNRGGLCVR
+102 PVNRGGLCIR

-142 VLEPVAWDEAQQDLV
+142 VLDPVAWDEAQQDLV
-157 GRLQALYE
+157 DRLQALHE

-184 ELVSRWSAALG
+184 DLVSSWSAALG

-209 RAANERV
+209 RAANARV
-216 FGRREVPHYDF
+216 FGRAEVPHYDF

-236 GADFLETFSSPAG
+236 GADFLETFGSPVG
-249 FARDHAGARRVRDG
+249 YARDHAGARRVRDG

-283 AWHAVTPRTEG
+283 AWHAVAPQTEG

-304 VSEQRAQG
+304 VGEQREQG
-312 VPAEEAARIGELVDG
+312 VPADEAARIGELVAG
-327 VSPEAVSGAAGL
+327 ASPDAVSGAAGL

-353 PALGPGRTL
+353 PAAGPGRTL
-362 AVGGGVGVSGANATA
+362 AVGGGAGVSGANATA
-377 AQVAVSLLN
+377 AQVAVALLN

-398 DAAATP
+398 GAAAVP
-404 DPATWAEMQALAEA
+404 DPATYAEMQALAEA

-424 ELAVVHDVNPVFA
+424 ELAIVHDVNPVFA
-437 MPAAADFRGALA
+437 MPGAADFRGALA

-455 ALSSQPDET
+455 ALSSLPDET
-464 TAEADLLLPVH
+464 TAQADLLLPVH

-493 MQPTMR
+493 MQPTMQ
-499 PVFDTRHVGDLLI
+499 PVFDTRHVGDLFI
-512 EAARALGG
+512 EAARAMGG
-520 DMTAFLPRRGDFYRY
+520 GMTAFLPRRGDYYRY
-535 LRDAWEAMQP
+535 LREAWEAMQP
-545 IPEPAAAASAA
+545 LSGPDAE
-556 DPGAPAADP
+556 
-565 GAPAAGQDAAP
+565 APAAGQAATP
-576 VADAGTPVSG
+576 AADDG
-586 DAAAPVANQDAPA
+586 AAPVANQAAAPADPPPAPDDAPA
-599 ADAGAP
+599 AD
-605 VVGAAAAPVVNQDAP
+605 
-620 AVDQGAPVAGTAAA
+620 
-634 PAAPEAPAAGQ
+634 
-645 DAAPVA
+645 
-651 DAGTPASGDAA
+651 
-662 AVADPNAPAA
+662 
-672 EPQEPAAAEAPPP
+672 
-685 EPPDFETWWA
+685 PPDFETWWA
-695 DALRRGGVTLPVD
+695 AALRRGGVTLPVD
-708 PVEAA
+708 PVEAS
-713 LRPGVFDADLAAGLG
+713 LRPGVFEADLAAELG
-728 APARR
+728 APAPRR
-733 RRLSLVAYPSL
+733 QLSLVAYPSL

-770 TGIEMTPDTAEALG
+770 AGIEMTPGAARALG

-795 DHGQVDASVI
+795 DHGQVEASVVV
-805 LNPHLADGVV
+805 NPHLAEGVV

-838 ALLDPVPEAP
+838 ALLDPAPEAS

-859 DVTPRELSRPIP
+859 DVTPRALSRPIP

-927 NGCNACVA
+927 SGCNACVA
-935 ACYAENNVPVMGAD
+935 ACYAENNVPVMGPD
-949 RMRRGRTMS
+949 LMRRGRTMS

-970 GGGGDD
+970 AGSGAD

-990 PCETVCPVY
+990 PCETVCPVF

-1043 LQLQLNP
+1043 LHLQLNP

-1093 AQSCPAQAIVFGDM
+1093 AQSCPSQAIVFGDL
-1107 NDPASRVTQLSAD
+1107 NDPSSRVTQLSAD
-1120 ARAYHALNVFNTRPA
+1120 ARAYHALNAFNTRPA

-1141 VNRDG
+1141 VNRDA

>member
-1 MGHVGRRGESAVT
+1 MTEP
-14 DSSSPL
+14 SSPL

-76 ECPAGCGVRV
+76 ECPAGCGTRV

-127 GPHRRRVTDAAAGRS
+127 GPRRRRVTDAAAGRS
-142 VLEPVAWDEAQQDLV
+142 VLEPVAWEEAQQDLV
-157 GRLQALYE
+157 DRLQALYE

-184 ELVSRWSAALG
+184 ELVSSWSAALG

-236 GADFLETFSSPAG
+236 GADFLETFVSPAG
-249 FARDHAGARRVRDG
+249 FARDHAGQRRVRDG

-283 AWHAVTPRTEG
+283 AWHAVAPQTEG

-304 VSEQRAQG
+304 VSEQRAPG
-312 VPAEEAARIGELVDG
+312 VPAEEAARIGELVAG
-327 VSPEAVSGAAGL
+327 MSPDAVSGETGL

-353 PALGPGRTL
+353 PARGPGRTL
-362 AVGGGVGVSGANATA
+362 AVGGGAGVSGANATA

-398 DAAATP
+398 SAASTV
-404 DPATWAEMQALAEA
+404 DPATHGDMQALADA

-424 ELAVVHDVNPVFA
+424 ELAIVNDVNPVFA
-437 MPAAADFRGALA
+437 MPGAADFAGALA

-455 ALSSQPDET
+455 ALSSLPDET
-464 TAEADLLLPVH
+464 TAQADLLLPVH
-475 TPLESW
+475 TALESW
-481 GDSNPRRGVWGL
+481 GDSNPRQGVWGL

-512 EAARALGG
+512 DVARALGG

-535 LRDAWEAMQP
+535 LREAWEAMQP
-545 IPEPAAAASAA
+545 VPEPVTEGPAAGPDAAAPAVGAGTPPA
-556 DPGAPAADP
+556 GVPEPDAPPAGPDAAPAADP
-565 GAPAAGQDAAP
+565 EAPTAQDAAPAAG
-576 VADAGTPVSG
+576 AGTPASG
-586 DAAAPVANQDAPA
+586 D
-599 ADAGAP
+599 
-605 VVGAAAAPVVNQDAP
+605 AAAPVVNQDAP
-620 AVDQGAPVAGTAAA
+620 AADPGTPVATDA
-634 PAAPEAPAAGQ
+634 
-645 DAAPVA
+645 AAPVA
-651 DAGTPASGDAA
+651 APNASAA
-662 AVADPNAPAA
+662 EPQEPVADPVAPAA
-672 EPQEPAAAEAPPP
+672 EPQAPAAAEAPPP

-695 DALRRGGVTLPVD
+695 DALRRGGVTLPAA
-708 PVEAA
+708 PVEMS
-713 LRPGVFDADLAAGLG
+713 LRPGVLDADLAAELG
-728 APARR
+728 APAPRP
-733 RRLSLVAYPSL
+733 RLSLVAYPSL
-744 HFFDGRSANRPWLQE
+744 HFFDGRGANRPWLQE

-770 TGIEMTPDTAEALG
+770 TGVEMTPDTAAALG

-805 LNPHLADGVV
+805 VNPHLAEGVV

-838 ALLDPVPEAP
+838 ALLDPAPEAP
-848 SGGVRWVGTGV
+848 SGGVRWVGAGV

-871 RLQRT
+871 RLQRN
-876 FDQEGRDLAQAV
+876 FDQEGRGLAQSV

-907 YPEHEHPVHRWG
+907 YPEHEHPVHSWG

-970 GGGGDD
+970 GGDGAD

-990 PCETVCPVY
+990 PCESVCPVY
-999 ATYHTEEGLNAQ
+999 ATYHTDEGLNAQ

-1060 EKCTFC
+1060 EKCSFC

-1107 NDPASRVTQLSAD
+1107 NDPASRVSQLSAD
-1120 ARAYHALNVFNTRPA
+1120 ARAYHALAVFNTRPA

-1141 VNRDG
+1141 VDRDG

>member
-1 MGHVGRRGESAVT
+1 MNHP
-14 DSSSPL
+14 SSSL
-20 VDRVGRRTFL
+20 VERVGRRTFL
-30 KVLGSAGPAA
+30 RVLGSAGPAA
-40 AAAACSPVPP
+40 AVSACSPVPP

-76 ECPAGCGVRV
+76 ECPAGCGIRV

-102 PVNRGGLCVR
+102 PVNRGGLCIR
-112 GQASL
+112 GQATL

-142 VLEPVAWDEAQQDLV
+142 VLDPVPWDEAQQMLV
-157 GRLQALYE
+157 DRLQALYE
-165 AGRGDRVAL
+165 AGRGDRIAL
-174 ITPPLTGTLG
+174 ITPPLTGTLAR
-184 ELVSRWSAALG
+184 LAADWSQALG
-195 ARWVRYEPFGYEAI
+195 ARWVRYEPFGYEAV

-216 FGRREVPHYDF
+216 FGRAEVPHYDF
-227 ARAEMVVSF
+227 ARAAMVVSF
-236 GADFLETFSSPAG
+236 GADFLETFGSPAG

-263 RTTRFVQIEPRLSMT
+263 ETTRFVQIEPRLSLT

-283 AWHAVTPRTEG
+283 AWHAVAPQTEG
-294 LVAAA
+294 QVAAA

-312 VPAEEAARIGELVDG
+312 VTPDEAARIGEMVAG
-327 VSPEAVSGAAGL
+327 FTPEAVSAAAGL
-339 SADRIRELARAFSD
+339 PAERIRELARAFSD
-353 PALGPGRTL
+353 PARGPGRSL

-377 AQVAVSLLN
+377 AQVAVMLLN

-398 DAAATP
+398 GAASTLDAATGA
-404 DPATWAEMQALAEA
+404 DMQALADA

-424 ELAVVHDVNPVFA
+424 ELALVHDVNPVFA
-437 MPAAADFRGALA
+437 LPAAAGFGRALA
-449 EVPFVA
+449 EVPFTV

-464 TAEADLLLPVH
+464 TAQADLLLPVH
-475 TPLESW
+475 TALESW

-493 MQPTMR
+493 MQPAMQ
-499 PVFDTRHVGDLLI
+499 PVFDTRPVGDVLI
-512 EAARALGG
+512 DAARALGG
-520 DMTAFLPRRGDFYRY
+520 GMTDGLPRRGDFYRY
-535 LRDAWEAMQP
+535 LREAWETMQP
-545 IPEPAAAASAA
+545 P
-556 DPGAPAADP
+556 PGAE
-565 GAPAAGQDAAP
+565 APAPDAEAP
-576 VADAGTPVSG
+576 APDAETPAPDAEAPADAG
-586 DAAAPVANQDAPA
+586 DA
-599 ADAGAP
+599 
-605 VVGAAAAPVVNQDAP
+605 
-620 AVDQGAPVAGTAAA
+620 
-634 PAAPEAPAAGQ
+634 
-645 DAAPVA
+645 
-651 DAGTPASGDAA
+651 
-662 AVADPNAPAA
+662 
-672 EPQEPAAAEAPPP
+672 PP
-685 EPPDFETWWA
+685 EPPDFEAWWA
-695 DALRRGGVTLPVD
+695 DALRRGGVTLPVE

-713 LRPGVFDADLAAGLG
+713 LRPGVFDFDLAAGLG
-728 APARR
+728 APAPRR
-733 RRLSLVAYPSL
+733 AFSLVAYPSL
-744 HFFDGRSANRPWLQE
+744 HFFDGRGANRPWLQE

-770 TGIEMTPDTAEALG
+770 TGIEMTPAVADRLG
-784 AEEGQLVTVAS
+784 AEEGQLVTVES
-795 DHGQVDASVI
+795 DHGRVEASVVV
-805 LNPHLADGVV
+805 NPHLAEGVV
-815 AIAIGQGHTDFGR
+815 AIAVGQGHTDFGR
-828 YATGRGVSPM
+828 HATGRGVNPM
-838 ALLDPVPEAP
+838 ALLDPAPETP

-859 DVTPRELSRPIP
+859 DITPRALSRPVP

-876 FDQEGRDLAQAV
+876 FDQEDRGLAQAV

-927 NGCNACVA
+927 TGCNACVA

-949 RMRRGRTMS
+949 LMRRGRTMS

-964 FDEPRA
+964 FDEPRPGGA
-970 GGGGDD
+970 GAD

-990 PCETVCPVY
+990 PCETVCPVF

-1011 IYNRCVGTRYCSNN
+1011 VYNRCVGTRYCSNN

-1043 LQLQLNP
+1043 LHLQLNP

-1077 RDEDRPVRDG
+1077 RDDGRPVRDG

-1093 AQSCPAQAIVFGDM
+1093 AQSCPSQAIVFGDL
-1107 NDPASRVTQLSAD
+1107 NDPAARVSRLSAD
-1120 ARAYHALNVFNTRPA
+1120 ARGYHALNAFNTRPA

-1141 VNRDG
+1141 VNRGA

>member
-1 MGHVGRRGESAVT
+1 MSLLTQRGGGTDAGGT

-60 DDVVP
+60 DDVIP

-142 VLEPVAWDEAQQDLV
+142 VLEPVAWEEAQQALV
-157 GRLQALYE
+157 DRLQALYE

-184 ELVSRWSAALG
+184 ELVSSWSAALG

-216 FGRREVPHYDF
+216 FGRAEVPHYDF

-236 GADFLETFSSPAG
+236 GADFLETFGSPAG

-263 RTTRFVQIEPRLSMT
+263 RTTQFVQIEPRLSMT

-283 AWHAVTPRTEG
+283 AWHAVAPQTEG

-312 VPAEEAARIGELVDG
+312 VPAEEAARIGELVAG

-398 DAAATP
+398 GAAATS
-404 DPATWAEMQALAEA
+404 DPATWAEMQGLAEA

-455 ALSSQPDET
+455 ALSSLPDET

-475 TPLESW
+475 TALESW

-545 IPEPAAAASAA
+545 VPEPVAQASAA
-556 DPGAPAADP
+556 DPG
-565 GAPAAGQDAAP
+565 
-576 VADAGTPVSG
+576 T
-586 DAAAPVANQDAPA
+586 
-599 ADAGAP
+599 
-605 VVGAAAAPVVNQDAP
+605 
-620 AVDQGAPVAGTAAA
+620 
-634 PAAPEAPAAGQ
+634 PEA
-645 DAAPVA
+645 D
-651 DAGTPASGDAA
+651 
-662 AVADPNAPAA
+662 
-672 EPQEPAAAEAPPP
+672 
-685 EPPDFETWWA
+685 
-695 DALRRGGVTLPVD
+695 R
-708 PVEAA
+708 
-713 LRPGVFDADLAAGLG
+713 
-728 APARR
+728 
-733 RRLSLVAYPSL
+733 
-744 HFFDGRSANRPWLQE
+744 
-759 IPDPLLKTTWG
+759 
-770 TGIEMTPDTAEALG
+770 
-784 AEEGQLVTVAS
+784 
-795 DHGQVDASVI
+795 
-805 LNPHLADGVV
+805 
-815 AIAIGQGHTDFGR
+815 GR
-828 YATGRGVSPM
+828 YGGAGR
-838 ALLDPVPEAP
+838 
-848 SGGVRWVGTGV
+848 R
-859 DVTPRELSRPIP
+859 
-871 RLQRT
+871 
-876 FDQEGRDLAQAV
+876 
-888 SLAALAAGDV
+888 
-898 HPEEHHFSL
+898 
-907 YPEHEHPVHRWG
+907 
-919 MAIDLDAC
+919 
-927 NGCNACVA
+927 
-935 ACYAENNVPVMGAD
+935 
-949 RMRRGRTMS
+949 
-958 WLRIER
+958 
-964 FDEPRA
+964 
-970 GGGGDD
+970 
-976 VRFLPMLCQHCDHA
+976 
-990 PCETVCPVY
+990 
-999 ATYHTEEGLNAQ
+999 
-1011 IYNRCVGTRYCSNN
+1011 
-1025 CPYKVRRFNWF
+1025 
-1036 MPEFEAP
+1036 
-1043 LQLQLNP
+1043 
-1050 DVTARSDGVM
+1050 
-1060 EKCTFC
+1060 
-1066 VQRIQDGKERA
+1066 
-1077 RDEDRPVRDG
+1077 
-1087 DVSPAC
+1087 
-1093 AQSCPAQAIVFGDM
+1093 
-1107 NDPASRVTQLSAD
+1107 
-1120 ARAYHALNVFNTRPA
+1120 
-1135 VTYLKK
+1135 
-1141 VNRDG
+1141 

>member
-1 MGHVGRRGESAVT
+1 MT

-76 ECPAGCGVRV
+76 ECPAGCGIRV

-102 PVNRGGLCVR
+102 PVNRGGLCIR

-127 GPHRRRVTDAAAGRS
+127 GPHRRRVTDAEAGRS
-142 VLEPVAWDEAQQDLV
+142 VLEPVAWEEAQQDLV
-157 GRLQALYE
+157 DRLQALHE

-184 ELVSRWSAALG
+184 ELVSSWSAALG

-236 GADFLETFSSPAG
+236 GADFLETFASPAG

-263 RTTRFVQIEPRLSMT
+263 RTTQFVQIEPRLSMT

-283 AWHAVTPRTEG
+283 AWHAVAPQAEG

-312 VPAEEAARIGELVDG
+312 VPAEEAARIGELVAG

-404 DPATWAEMQALAEA
+404 DPATYAEMQELAEA

-424 ELAVVHDVNPVFA
+424 ELAIVHDVNPVFA

-455 ALSSQPDET
+455 ALSSLPDET
-464 TAEADLLLPVH
+464 TAQADLLLPVH
-475 TPLESW
+475 TSLESW

-520 DMTAFLPRRGDFYRY
+520 DMAAFLPRRGDFYRY
-535 LRDAWEAMQP
+535 LRDAWESMQP
-545 IPEPAAAASAA
+545 VPEPVAEAPAAADLGATEADPVTAAA
-556 DPGAPAADP
+556 DLGAPAV
-565 GAPAAGQDAAP
+565 QDAAP
-576 VADAGTPVSG
+576 APDAGVPVSG
-586 DAAAPVANQDAPA
+586 DAAAPVANQDAAAADGTAAPAANQDAAA
-599 ADAGAP
+599 ADAGVP
-605 VVGAAAAPVVNQDAP
+605 VSGGAA
-620 AVDQGAPVAGTAAA
+620 
-634 PAAPEAPAAGQ
+634 E
-645 DAAPVA
+645 
-651 DAGTPASGDAA
+651 S
-662 AVADPNAPAA
+662 AA
-672 EPQEPAAAEAPPP
+672 EPQEPAVEAPPP

-713 LRPGVFDADLAAGLG
+713 VRPGVFDADLAAELG
-728 APARR
+728 APAPR
-733 RRLSLVAYPSL
+733 RRLGLVAYPSL
-744 HFFDGRSANRPWLQE
+744 HFFDGRAANRPWLQE

-770 TGIEMTPDTAEALG
+770 TGVEMTPDTAEALG
-784 AEEGQLVTVAS
+784 AEEGQLVTVES

-805 LNPHLADGVV
+805 VNPHLADGVV

-828 YATGRGVSPM
+828 YATGRGVSPI
-838 ALLDPVPEAP
+838 ALLDPAPEAP

-871 RLQRT
+871 RLQRN
-876 FDQEGRDLAQAV
+876 FDQEGRGLAQSV

-907 YPEHEHPVHRWG
+907 YPEHEHPVHSWG

-970 GGGGDD
+970 GGDGAD

-990 PCETVCPVY
+990 PCESVCPVY
-999 ATYHTEEGLNAQ
+999 ATYHTDEGLNAQ

-1043 LQLQLNP
+1043 LNLQLNP

-1060 EKCTFC
+1060 EKCSFC

-1093 AQSCPAQAIVFGDM
+1093 AQSCPAQAIVFGDL

-1120 ARAYHALNVFNTRPA
+1120 ARAYHALSVFNTRPA

-1141 VNRDG
+1141 VDRA

>member
-1 MGHVGRRGESAVT
+1 MT

-60 DDVVP
+60 DDVIP

-76 ECPAGCGVRV
+76 ECPAGCGIRV

-127 GPHRRRVTDAAAGRS
+127 GPHRRRVTDAEAGRS
-142 VLEPVAWDEAQQDLV
+142 VLDPVAWEEAQQDLV
-157 GRLQALYE
+157 GRLQTLYE

-184 ELVSRWSAALG
+184 ELASRWSAALG

-236 GADFLETFSSPAG
+236 GADFLETFGSPAG
-249 FARDHAGARRVRDG
+249 FARDHAGQRRVRDG

-283 AWHAVTPRTEG
+283 AWHAVGPQTEG

-312 VPAEEAARIGELVDG
+312 VPAEEAARIGDLVAG
-327 VSPEAVSGAAGL
+327 VTPEAVSGAAGL

-377 AQVAVSLLN
+377 AQVAVALLN

-398 DAAATP
+398 DAASTVDAATY
-404 DPATWAEMQALAEA
+404 AEMQGLAEA

-455 ALSSQPDET
+455 ALSSLPDET
-464 TAEADLLLPVH
+464 TAQADLLLPVH
-475 TPLESW
+475 TSVESW

-545 IPEPAAAASAA
+545 VPEPVAEASAV
-556 DPGAPAADP
+556 DPGAPEAD
-565 GAPAAGQDAAP
+565 AGAP
-576 VADAGTPVSG
+576 VAG
-586 DAAAPVANQDAPA
+586 DAAAPVAA
-599 ADAGAP
+599 
-605 VVGAAAAPVVNQDAP
+605 
-620 AVDQGAPVAGTAAA
+620 
-634 PAAPEAPAAGQ
+634 
-645 DAAPVA
+645 
-651 DAGTPASGDAA
+651 
-662 AVADPNAPAA
+662 PNAPAA
-672 EPQEPAAAEAPPP
+672 EPQEPAEAPPP

-713 LRPGVFDADLAAGLG
+713 VRPGVFDADLAAELG
-728 APARR
+728 APAPR

-744 HFFDGRSANRPWLQE
+744 HFFDGRGASRPWLQE

-770 TGIEMTPDTAEALG
+770 TGLEMTPATAEALG

-805 LNPHLADGVV
+805 VNPHLADGVV

-838 ALLDPVPEAP
+838 ALLDPAPEAP

-871 RLQRT
+871 RLQRN
-876 FDQEGRDLAQAV
+876 FDQEGRGLAQSV
-888 SLAALAAGDV
+888 SLAALAAGEV

-907 YPEHEHPVHRWG
+907 YPEHEHPVHSWG

-970 GGGGDD
+970 GGDGTD

-990 PCETVCPVY
+990 PCESVCPVY
-999 ATYHTEEGLNAQ
+999 ATYHTDEGLNAQ

-1043 LQLQLNP
+1043 LNLQLNP

-1060 EKCTFC
+1060 EKCSFC

-1093 AQSCPAQAIVFGDM
+1093 AQSCPSQAIVFGDL
-1107 NDPASRVTQLSAD
+1107 NDPSSRVSRLSAD
-1120 ARAYHALNVFNTRPA
+1120 ARAYHALSVFNTRPA

-1141 VNRDG
+1141 VDRDG